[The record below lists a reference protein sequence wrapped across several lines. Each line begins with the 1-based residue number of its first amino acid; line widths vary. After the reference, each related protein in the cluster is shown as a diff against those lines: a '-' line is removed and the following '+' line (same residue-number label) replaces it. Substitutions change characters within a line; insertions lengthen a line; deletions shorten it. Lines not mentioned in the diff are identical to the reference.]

1 MQIYNLTTVTGIIFM
16 SDKIKVGVVG
26 VGALGRHHARLYN
39 LSKNADVVGI
49 FDVNTENAQKVAGE
63 FGLKVYTDMKEL
75 ANDCEALSVAV
86 PATFHMQTTVP
97 LLEMGK
103 HVLVEKPLA
112 ATAEEGR
119 IMLETAKKNKVVF
132 GVGHTERFNP
142 AMDYL
147 VSHSGNTCFIE
158 VHRLAQYP
166 PARPGQHRRGT
177 EVSVV
182 HDLMIHDLDLILET
196 VNSEIE
202 RFDAV
207 GTAVLSETE
216 DIVNVRIKFKNGAC
230 ANVTASRISE
240 EPQRRFRV
248 FQDDAYISM
257 DYGNNSGVVVK
268 KNKLGLVRK
277 NVSLDPKNALAAELE
292 DFISAIKESKA
303 TGKIVDPKVSG
314 MDGLKALQLAEDIV
328 TEIRRYNKK
337 YAK

>member
-1 MQIYNLTTVTGIIFM
+1 M
-16 SDKIKVGVVG
+16 SEKIKVGVVG

-39 LSKNADVVGI
+39 LSENADVVGV
-49 FDVNTENAQKVAGE
+49 FDVNTENAQKVADE
-63 FGLKVYTDMKEL
+63 FGLKVYTDMGEL
-75 ANDCEALSVAV
+75 AKDCEALSVAV
-86 PATFHMQTTVP
+86 PATYHMQTTIP

-112 ATAEEGR
+112 ATAKEGK
-119 IMLETAKKNKVVF
+119 IMLESAKKNKVVF

-147 VSHSGNTCFIE
+147 VKHKGNTCFIE

-166 PARPGQHRRGT
+166 PPRPGMHRRGT

-196 VNSEIE
+196 VDSEIE

-216 DIVNVRIKFKNGAC
+216 DIVNVRLKFKNGAC

-257 DYGNNSGVVVK
+257 DYSNNSGVVVK
-268 KNKLGLVRK
+268 KNQLGLVRK
-277 NVSLDPKNALAAELE
+277 NVNLDPKNALADELE
-292 DFISAIKESKA
+292 DFIAAVKQTKA
-303 TGKIVDPKVSG
+303 TGKVVDPKVSG
-314 MDGLKALQLAEDIV
+314 EDGLKALQLAEDIV
-328 TEIRRYNKK
+328 TEIRRYNAQ
-337 YAK
+337 YAKDHVLSIKN

>member
-1 MQIYNLTTVTGIIFM
+1 
-16 SDKIKVGVVG
+16 
-26 VGALGRHHARLYN
+26 
-39 LSKNADVVGI
+39 
-49 FDVNTENAQKVAGE
+49 
-63 FGLKVYTDMKEL
+63 
-75 ANDCEALSVAV
+75 
-86 PATFHMQTTVP
+86 
-97 LLEMGK
+97 MGK

-112 ATAEEGR
+112 ATTKEGR
-119 IMLETAKKNKVVF
+119 IMLEAAKKNKVVF

-147 VSHSGNTCFIE
+147 VKHKGNTCFIE

-166 PARPGQHRRGT
+166 PPRPGMHRRGT

-196 VNSEIE
+196 VDSEVE

-257 DYGNNSGVVVK
+257 DYGNNSGVVVR

-277 NVSLDPKNALAAELE
+277 SVSLDPKNALAAELE
-292 DFISAIKESKA
+292 DFIAAVKGTKA
-303 TGKIVDPKVSG
+303 TGKVVDPKVSG
-314 MDGLKALQLAEDIV
+314 EDGLKALQLAEDIV
-328 TEIRRYNKK
+328 TEIRRYNIQ
-337 YAK
+337 YAKDHVLAIKN